1 MRNVYTIVFA
11 IIFCNVFFYSC
22 SFPNK
27 ALINKINRVNG
38 NLTFLTPLILSEIKG
53 NISFSQTYKVK
64 NDTLRKF
71 LVQNGITEV
80 SVQYYATDNSPK
92 SSIGLFSFDSILIF
106 HCNKSK
112 DERSIYEDIIYSFAA
127 HKPKNP
133 LINLAGTKFKQIN
146 DSLWIM
152 NTGSKV
158 VLTL

>member
-1 MRNVYTIVFA
+1 MRKVYIIVFA

-27 ALINKINRVNG
+27 SLINKINQVNG
-38 NLTFLTPLILSEIKG
+38 NLTLLAPLILAEFKS
-53 NISFSQTYKVK
+53 NISLSQAYKVK

-71 LVQNGITEV
+71 LVQNGITEI
-80 SVQYYATDNSPK
+80 SVQYYATDNTPK
-92 SSIGLFSFDSILIF
+92 PSIDLLPFDSLLIF
-106 HCNKSK
+106 HCNKSNA
-112 DERSIYEDIIYSFAA
+112 ERYIYEDIVYSFAT